1 MTTTTVT
8 PTPSIRRSTAVTI
21 AVAAAVVAAG
31 TALVVPRLN
40 VETAG
45 SAARPTATQAAL
57 PAAQAAVI
65 TEGNALDR
73 KMDTDHKKQTALA
86 ASVRVPDGSDVAE
99 SKGHDAMGNRAL
111 VPDASDIAEQDRL
124 DHEMLIEARTRAA
137 SSSLVGQ
144 R

>member
-1 MTTTTVT
+1 MTTTTIT

-21 AVAAAVVAAG
+21 AVAAAVIAAG

-45 SAARPTATQAAL
+45 SAARPTATEAAL

-73 KMDTDHKKQTALA
+73 KMDVDHRKQTALA
-86 ASVRVPDGSDVAE
+86 ASTRVPDGSDVAE
-99 SKGHDAMGNRAL
+99 SNGHGATADPAF
-111 VPDASDIAEQDRL
+111 VPDASDVAEQNRL
-124 DHEMLIEARTRAA
+124 DRTMLIEAKKRAA
-137 SSSLVGQ
+137 SSTPRG
-144 R
+144 RR